1 MHARVTFAQVRPGEL
16 HETMYLLGAS
26 LYPALKQMNG
36 FKGALLLTNP
46 NTEKVIGIAL
56 WEREADIPHVTPANR
71 DAAVESIGRRGLTR
85 RFFEASPLEQM
96 ATIPLVGPAAR
107 EIYEVRIQVEAASGR
122 EPTHAR
128 VLTAQVQPGKM
139 DEVVGIAQ
147 DLMVPILKQQKGFKS
162 YLGLTEGRTGKGLG
176 ISLWEMEA
184 HERAWELDSK
194 YQELAAMLM
203 ALITGPP
210 TVERYEVSVQV

>member
-16 HETMYLLGAS
+16 HETMYLLRQS
-26 LYPALKQMNG
+26 LYPALKQMKG

-46 NTEKVIGIAL
+46 NMKKVIGIAL
-56 WEREADIPHVTPANR
+56 WKTEADIPHVKPPTR
-71 DAAVESIGRRGLTR
+71 DAVVEPTGRRGFTR
-85 RFFEASPLEQM
+85 RFFEASPLERM
-96 ATIPLVGPAAR
+96 AMIPLAGQAAR
-107 EIYEVRIQVEAASGR
+107 EIYEVRVKFVATSRR

-128 VLTAQVQPGKM
+128 VLTNHIRPGKM

-147 DLMVPILKQQKGFKS
+147 DFEVPSLKLQRGFKS

-176 ISLWEMEA
+176 ISLWDIET
-184 HERAWELDSK
+184 HEKAWELDRK
-194 YQELAAMLM
+194 YQELAAMI
-203 ALITGPP
+203 APLITEPP